1 MLAFVHVIHTIPEFF
16 QLIHLYHI
24 HVQPGQIC
32 FFLNHF
38 ILYKP
43 DFVEL
48 WLEGKTEERQGYGVR
63 VRHHHLCFHE
73 EILDMSEKL

>member
-1 MLAFVHVIHTIPEFF
+1 MLVFVHVIYTIPEFF

-24 HVQPGQIC
+24 LVQPGQIC
-32 FFLNHF
+32 FFLKHSM
-38 ILYKP
+38 LYKH

-63 VRHHHLCFHE
+63 VGHHHLYVHE
-73 EILDMSEKL
+73 EVLDMSEKL